1 MAMAAMSIDL
11 LLPAFPEMRE
21 AFGLAPGA
29 TEISR
34 VLTGFFVGLGVGS
47 LVFGPLSDRFGRK
60 PILHAGIAVYIVGAL
75 GSTRVGS
82 LNAFVLC
89 RFVWGLGAACP
100 RSLAL
105 SILRDVFEGDHMAR
119 AMSNVM
125 PTFLIVP
132 IVAPS
137 FGSVLLLVDWHLT
150 IWVAVAVAVVLTAW
164 VATRL
169 PETLPVEER
178 LSLAPSALWSAAG
191 AVVRNRQTM
200 AFTASSTFLIG
211 IITAYVDSTQLIID
225 EVFGQADLFPVLFG
239 VIAVGLALGSLLSA
253 RLVTHVGLDRL
264 VCCGAVAAMVA
275 AAVLALIGVTTGG
288 HPPLW
293 MYLATTAVMLPAV
306 ASLGPNTNTAATTP
320 LGDVAGMAAAII
332 TTISTAGGALL
343 GSIID
348 SAYDGSVRPFT
359 IGALAF
365 AAAACAAVWLA
376 GPPQAH
382 VPDELIAKGEG
393 IAVID

>member
-1 MAMAAMSIDL
+1 MRRGTDRGACETWFEVVPDGREVLAITALCMAMAAMSIDL

-82 LNAFVLC
+82 LNAFALC

-105 SILRDVFEGDHMAR
+105 SILRDVFEGDRMAR

-125 PTFLIVP
+125 ATFLVVP

-150 IWVAVAVAVVLTAW
+150 IWVAVAVAVVLTVW

-239 VIAVGLALGSLLSA
+239 VS
-253 RLVTHVGLDRL
+253 
-264 VCCGAVAAMVA
+264 
-275 AAVLALIGVTTGG
+275 VTTGG

>member
-1 MAMAAMSIDL
+1 MRRGTDRGACETWFEVVPDGREVLAITALCMAMAAMSIDL

-105 SILRDVFEGDHMAR
+105 SILRDVFEGDRMAR

-125 PTFLIVP
+125 ATFLVVP

-150 IWVAVAVAVVLTAW
+150 IWVAVAVAVVLTVW

-239 VIAVGLALGSLLSA
+239 VS
-253 RLVTHVGLDRL
+253 
-264 VCCGAVAAMVA
+264 
-275 AAVLALIGVTTGG
+275 VTTGG

>member
-21 AFGLAPGA
+21 AFGLASGA

-34 VLTGFFVGLGVGS
+34 VLTAFFVGLGLGS

-60 PILHAGIAVYIVGAL
+60 PVLYAGIAVFIAGAVGSAL
-75 GSTRVGS
+75 VES

-105 SILRDVFEGDHMAR
+105 SILRDAFEGDRMAR

-125 PTFLIVP
+125 ATFLIVP

-137 FGSVLLLVDWHLT
+137 FGSALLLVDWHLT
-150 IWVAVAVAVVLTAW
+150 IWVPVAVAVVLAAW
-164 VATRL
+164 VALRL
-169 PETLPVEER
+169 PETLPVEQR
-178 LSLAPSALWSAAG
+178 RSLAPSALWSAAG

-211 IITAYVDSTQLIID
+211 IITAYVGSTQLIID
-225 EVFGQADLFPVLFG
+225 EVFGQAALFPVIFG
-239 VIAVGLALGSLLSA
+239 VLAVGLALGSLLSA
-253 RLVTHVGLDRL
+253 RLVTRVGLDRL
-264 VCCGAVAAMVA
+264 VRGGALAALMTTA
-275 AAVLALIGVTTGG
+275 LLAVVGVTTGG

-293 MYLATTAVMLPAV
+293 MFLAGSAVMLPSV
-306 ASLGPNTNTAATTP
+306 ASLGPNTNTAAMAP
-320 LGDVAGMAAAII
+320 LGNVAGMGAAII
-332 TTISTAGGALL
+332 GTISTAGGALL

-359 IGALAF
+359 IGAFAF

-376 GPPQAH
+376 GTPPAH
-382 VPDELIAKGEG
+382 VPGELIAEGEG
-393 IAVID
+393 FAAID